1 MILIK
6 IIGAGC
12 ILLGFFLVVLF
23 PDIPEF
29 QSPSMGWAGVFI
41 GIFLIA
47 LGIYL
52 LKL

>member
-6 IIGAGC
+6 IIGASC

-23 PDIPEF
+23 PDSPELQPPNMTWSAVLF
-29 QSPSMGWAGVFI
+29 
-41 GIFLIA
+41 GIFLIM

-52 LKL
+52 LKV

>member
-6 IIGAGC
+6 IIGVGC

-23 PDIPEF
+23 PDAPEF
-29 QSPSMGWAGVFI
+29 QGNMGWTAVFFGV
-41 GIFLIA
+41 FLIA

-52 LKL
+52 LKV